1 MSRRVFKTIIISTIK
16 IYKIFISPV
25 IPACCRYEP
34 SCSAYAI
41 DAFRKYGILKG
52 FFLSLKRIL
61 RCNPFS
67 KGGVDPL
74 Y

>member
-1 MSRRVFKTIIISTIK
+1 MRNILILIIKGYRV
-16 IYKIFISPV
+16 FISPF
-25 IPACCRYEP
+25 IPPACKYEP

-41 DAFRKYGILKG
+41 DAFKKYGILKG

-61 RCNPFS
+61 RCNPFC
-67 KGGVDPL
+67 KGGIDPL

>member
-1 MSRRVFKTIIISTIK
+1 MRNIIILIIK
-16 IYKIFISPV
+16 GYRVFISPF
-25 IPACCRYEP
+25 IPPACKYEP

-41 DAFRKYGILKG
+41 DAFKKYGILKG

-61 RCNPFS
+61 RCNPFC
-67 KGGVDPL
+67 KGGIDPL